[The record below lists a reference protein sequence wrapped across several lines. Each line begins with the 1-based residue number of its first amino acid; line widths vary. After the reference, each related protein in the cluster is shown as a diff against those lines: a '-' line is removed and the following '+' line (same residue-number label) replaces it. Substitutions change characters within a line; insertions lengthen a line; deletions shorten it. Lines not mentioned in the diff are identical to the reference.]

1 MSSYPEGADRRR
13 IVNWMIV
20 TWCFI
25 ISYMVISSSS
35 EFGPY
40 APLPIGSVAL
50 YVATFIAGLM
60 TGWLVEDLGPGLL
73 KVAAFVLVPPLVG
86 GAARTVLPTLILEG
100 DSRMMVLLGSWVLQ
114 RVLVQILVLALFG
127 VASFLVALAAS
138 ELSR

>member
-1 MSSYPEGADRRR
+1 MNGYSEDAGRRR
-13 IVNWMIV
+13 IVNWIVV

-25 ISYMVISSSS
+25 ISYLVISSSG

-40 APLPIGSVAL
+40 APLPAGSVAL
-50 YVATFIAGLM
+50 YVTTFIAGFM
-60 TGWLVEDLGPGLL
+60 TGWLIEELGPGLL
-73 KVAAFVLVPPLVG
+73 RVGALVLIPPLIG

-100 DSRMMVLLGSWVLQ
+100 DFRMAVLLGSWVLQ

-138 ELSR
+138 EISR